1 MRERPRSSG
10 GAVGDKQNLIVRP
23 PFETEQKK
31 ELLKVRKLAD
41 KARSST
47 AAPQTLET
55 EELTGTGGEWTK
67 TPTEAT
73 EASPKPPHPLP
84 VGQMFRQEVINNTEP
99 SALTLI
105 KQRVN
110 LPFQVYSIDVREN
123 VGVPRLLIDLGQEV
137 VGGENMPVH
146 YR

>member
-55 EELTGTGGEWTK
+55 ETELTGAGGEWTK

-84 VGQMFRQEVINNTEP
+84 VGQMFRQEVINNV
-99 SALTLI
+99 LTLI

-110 LPFQVYSIDVREN
+110 LFFQVYSIDVREN

>member
-10 GAVGDKQNLIVRP
+10 GVVGDKQNLIVRP
-23 PFETEQKK
+23 PFESEQKK

-47 AAPQTLET
+47 VAPQTLEDLT
-55 EELTGTGGEWTK
+55 EEVAGGGGEW

-84 VGQMFRQEVINNTEP
+84 VGQMFRQEVNNSNNNNT
-99 SALTLI
+99 
-105 KQRVN
+105 
-110 LPFQVYSIDVREN
+110 F
-123 VGVPRLLIDLGQEV
+123 
-137 VGGENMPVH
+137 
-146 YR
+146 

>member
-10 GAVGDKQNLIVRP
+10 GVVGDKQNLIVRP

-47 AAPQTLET
+47 VAPHTLEDFT
-55 EELTGTGGEWTK
+55 EELTPGGVEWTRA
-67 TPTEAT
+67 PTEAT

-84 VGQMFRQEVINNTEP
+84 VGQMFRQEVNSNT
-99 SALTLI
+99 A
-105 KQRVN
+105 
-110 LPFQVYSIDVREN
+110 
-123 VGVPRLLIDLGQEV
+123 
-137 VGGENMPVH
+137 
-146 YR
+146 